1 MVIKGKDKTIMKNLY
16 FLLLFLI
23 LPLSMVKSQ
32 DNREILTDLKKIY
45 ESLEYNTI
53 AFDDLK
59 QKWIINDPLFIREIF
74 NRFVVRDALRLD
86 GAKVDIETVR
96 RLTQDIYDGDVVID
110 LRKRYYDSEVEL
122 FAFINVNEIGKEE
135 PKYLFDPIIDGF
147 YLREIIG
154 GALYERVKVEGYF
167 LSDITKKIYDV
178 KPGYFFD
185 VKLNL
190 LEPEVMF
197 WNTTSDYRNKY
208 LLSLFGMWGND
219 RFFVPGWYSR
229 EFVTG
234 LKMTYYK
241 TISQNPKNFTYSVS
255 AGITMPTGR
264 PFVGSPST
272 YKPLF
277 QSGQSVYF
285 NIIGD
290 PLKFVLDDFED
301 FQMMLEVKYTTA
313 TFKKKDYGITDSLD
327 FYSNRTYIN
336 IEAKKRNLFNLFD
349 FGDFEVGLGISN
361 PDINWYRITKRSATV
376 IDMEKGKKEW
386 TDRFD
391 HYFYVDFGAVR
402 TGGLI
407 QHSTNVIIGH
417 NLKDGGYFGLKT
429 QVMLSENFGFDVRIY
444 NMYGTKKS
452 KMAPW
457 REDSYLVFSPVIR
470 INY

>member
-1 MVIKGKDKTIMKNLY
+1 MKKLY
-16 FLLLFLI
+16 FVLLLLI
-23 LPLSMVKSQ
+23 IPFSLVKAQ
-32 DNREILTDLKKIY
+32 DNRETLTDLKKIY

-74 NRFVVRDALRLD
+74 NRFVVRDALRLNE
-86 GAKVDIETVR
+86 AKVDIETVKK
-96 RLTQDIYDGDVVID
+96 LTQQIYDGVVVID

-122 FAFINVNEIGKEE
+122 FAFINVDEIGKEE

-167 LSDITKKIYDV
+167 LSDITKQIYDV

-219 RFFVPGWYSR
+219 RIFIPGWYSK
-229 EFVTG
+229 EYVAG
-234 LKMTYYK
+234 LKLTYYN

-255 AGITMPTGR
+255 VGASLPSGR
-264 PFVGSPST
+264 PFVGDKT

-277 QSGQSVYF
+277 ISGKSLYF

-290 PLKFVLDDFED
+290 PLKFVFDDFED
-301 FQMMLEVKYTTA
+301 FQVMLEVKYTMDDYA
-313 TFKKKDYGITDSLD
+313 KKDYGITDSLD
-327 FYSNRTYIN
+327 FYSNRTYFN

-349 FGDFEVGLGISN
+349 FGQFEIGLGVSN
-361 PDINWYRITKRSATV
+361 PDINWYRITKRNAKV
-376 IDMEKGKKEW
+376 IDLEAGKKEW
-386 TDRFD
+386 TDKFNHHVYLD
-391 HYFYVDFGAVR
+391 LGAVR

-407 QHSTNVIIGH
+407 QHSTNFIISH

-429 QVMLSENFGFDVRIY
+429 QVMLSENFGFDVRIFS
-444 NMYGTKKS
+444 MYGTEKK

-457 REDSYLVFSPVIR
+457 REDSYLVFSPIIR